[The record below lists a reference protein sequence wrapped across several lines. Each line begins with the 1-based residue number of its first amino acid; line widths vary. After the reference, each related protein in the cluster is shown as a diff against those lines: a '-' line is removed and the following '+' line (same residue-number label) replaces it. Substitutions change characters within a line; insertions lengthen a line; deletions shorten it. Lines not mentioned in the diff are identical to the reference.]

1 MISRKNDV
9 QFVYTI
15 ICFLGIW
22 FVICI
27 NLLVSNTIPYRM
39 MVVCFNSNTTGV
51 TSGVGADKE
60 QTN

>member
-1 MISRKNDV
+1 MLRFPRKNDV

-27 NLLVSNTIPYRM
+27 YLLVSNTIPYKK
-39 MVVCFNSNTTGV
+39 MVAYFNSNTTGV
-51 TSGVGADKE
+51 TSGAGTA
-60 QTN
+60 